1 MTAVLARLLLAF
13 IATVAITITGAGAAV
28 AQQPRPVTLAIQ
40 PTTDMPQLLLAID
53 RKMWAAEGLEV
64 KVVTFSSGREALEA
78 LLGGQADFAAL
89 TDYPAAIATLRNQKF
104 KILADMSR
112 YAGQRVIASKKWM
125 TLDSLKDLDKK
136 KVGTT
141 LGTNSEFI
149 THFFLGLGGAKAEVV
164 NADPADIVPAL
175 VRGDIQAA
183 VMYPNL
189 YGQARRLLG
198 ADYQEVRSKAYVSH
212 ILLVAS
218 SSMIET
224 RKADVTA
231 FMKGLVAAD
240 KAVAADRAAA
250 EKAVLGALKG
260 VVTPEALQSLWAD
273 CEQRVVLDD
282 SLVALMAA
290 EARWLLERGT
300 IKAPAEA
307 ATEAR
312 MRGAI
317 AEEFLASVSPGS
329 VTLSPAR

>member
-1 MTAVLARLLLAF
+1 MITMLKRFLLALIGT
-13 IATVAITITGAGAAV
+13 IAIAGGAT
-28 AQQPRPVTLAIQ
+28 AQTKSVTLAIQ

-53 RKMWAAEGLEV
+53 KKMWAAEGLEV

-89 TDYPAAIATLRNQKF
+89 TEYPATIAILRNQKF
-104 KILADMSR
+104 QILADMSR

-125 TLDSLKDLDKK
+125 NLEAMKDLDKK

-149 THFFLGLGGAKAEVV
+149 THFFLRQGNAKAEIV
-164 NADPADIVPAL
+164 NTDPADTVPAL

-183 VMYPNL
+183 VMFPNF
-189 YGQARRLLG
+189 YGQAKKLLG

-212 ILLVAS
+212 VLLVGATS
-218 SSMIET
+218 TLEA
-224 RKADVTA
+224 RKAETTGFV
-231 FMKGLVAAD
+231 KGLVAAD

-250 EKAVLGALKG
+250 EKAVLSALKG
-260 VVTPEALQSLWAD
+260 VVTSEALQSLWAD
-273 CEQRVVLDD
+273 CDQRVMLDD
-282 SLVALMAA
+282 SLVALMSE

-307 ATEAR
+307 ATPGR
-312 MRGAI
+312 LRGAI
-317 AEEFLASVSPGS
+317 ADGFLASISPEA
-329 VTLSPAR
+329 VKLSPAK